1 METSTWILIVAI
13 LLIAIGLGLSWYA
26 AIKALNSAFSPRE
39 DHGLFWGGTVCL
51 TIGILLLIVLIVMK
65 NSKITTLTREN
76 YNLYSKVSSL
86 QEQLGK
92 CGGGSS
98 AGPGSSGPG
107 FFSRLGSRIGG
118 FFSRNSSVPATGNPG
133 EVNPFK
139 NQQ

>member
-1 METSTWILIVAI
+1 MDNSTWLFIAAI
-13 LLIAIGLGLSWYA
+13 LFIVIGLGLVWYA
-26 AIKALNSAFSPRE
+26 SIKALNSAFSPRE

-51 TIGILLLIVLIVMK
+51 TFGIILLVVLIFMK
-65 NSKITTLTREN
+65 NSKISTLTREN

-92 CGGGSS
+92 CGI
-98 AGPGSSGPG
+98 GPPKPGISGPG

-118 FFSRNSSVPATGNPG
+118 FFSRNTSVPPAGNPG

-139 NQQ
+139 NQE